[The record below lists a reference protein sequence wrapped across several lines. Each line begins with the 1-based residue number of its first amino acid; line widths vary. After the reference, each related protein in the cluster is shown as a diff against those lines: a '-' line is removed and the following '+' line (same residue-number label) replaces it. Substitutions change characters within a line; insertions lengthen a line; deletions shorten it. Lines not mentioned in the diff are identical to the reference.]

1 MRNQQVRPWQ
11 SNNHPIKK
19 RRLLELPVIP
29 LPVLPLPLRLSEP
42 CRAAQPR
49 AARSKCRFHSCILS
63 CKVRENETQ
72 PVGLKK
78 KSGGLRAQ
86 TLVLLVMSMVCVCC
100 SHPSLRT
107 TELKDTPLSRISQRT
122 DPRRHARLHMC
133 SVKSN
138 SL

>member
-1 MRNQQVRPWQ
+1 MRA
-11 SNNHPIKK
+11 S
-19 RRLLELPVIP
+19 
-29 LPVLPLPLRLSEP
+29 
-42 CRAAQPR
+42 
-49 AARSKCRFHSCILS
+49 
-63 CKVRENETQ
+63 ETQ

-78 KSGGLRAQ
+78 KSGGLKAQ
-86 TLVLLVMSMVCVCC
+86 VLVLLVMSMVCVCC

-122 DPRRHARLHMC
+122 YPRRYARVHMC